1 MVIKGYEADYGSSFK
16 LFDIQKAL
24 DDTSPAE
31 NHRKKSMN
39 SGHTEGN
46 ILWWALIAFIF
57 YLCMETS

>member
-1 MVIKGYEADYGSSFK
+1 MVIKGYGADDDSSFK

-24 DDTSPAE
+24 DETSAE

-46 ILWWALIAFIF
+46 ILW
-57 YLCMETS
+57 